1 MIDDDDNDD
10 AVVDA
15 DHDAA
20 PRGFDCDYDLA
31 VTGYLMW
38 FSNKIPSH
46 YEVFVAQDFSALS
59 AHGAGKFPR
68 SYPCNLELGDQS
80 CAAITLGAFVLN

>member
-1 MIDDDDNDD
+1 
-10 AVVDA
+10 
-15 DHDAA
+15 
-20 PRGFDCDYDLA
+20 
-31 VTGYLMW
+31 MW
-38 FSNKIPSH
+38 FSNGLPSH